1 VSRQRLIL
9 EIAAADVP
17 KTEAL
22 LTLAGAE
29 TIALRDAADDPV
41 FEPEPSTAPLWPR
54 VTLQALF
61 GIDSDLTPLREV
73 LAAALPEAAVT
84 VETLPESAWQPSLQ
98 QAVKARPIGARLW
111 LAPADDECGPDDRI
125 TVRIHMGLAFGTGE
139 HPTTALCL
147 DWLERHITAGSTL
160 LDYGCGSGIL
170 ALAALAL
177 GAGRAFAVDN
187 DNQALIATRANAE
200 LNGVAE
206 RLAVAAPDA
215 LPEIGVDVLAAN
227 ILAGPLVE
235 LAPTFAR
242 LVRPGG
248 RVVLSGILEQQAAQ
262 VAAAYAPHFGALEHA
277 ARDGW
282 VLLAGRR
289 ERVNGAQT
297 R

>member
-1 VSRQRLIL
+1 
-9 EIAAADVP
+9 
-17 KTEAL
+17 
-22 LTLAGAE
+22 
-29 TIALRDAADDPV
+29 
-41 FEPEPSTAPLWPR
+41 
-54 VTLQALF
+54 
-61 GIDSDLTPLREV
+61 
-73 LAAALPEAAVT
+73 
-84 VETLPESAWQPSLQ
+84 LPESAWQPGLQ

-111 LAPADDECGPDDRI
+111 LAPADDERGPDDRI

-242 LVRPGG
+242 RVRPGG